1 MDQDGSFQPAGGDR
15 MKNVQEIIVKVTYR
29 DKELNPTYTKTYT
42 LPEYAD
48 SIRSDLQSLVGE
60 VETLGYLANGNKP
73 KEEWS
78 DASFATFTRIKH
90 KLLDKAGEIG
100 RLPSNMMQ
108 LKREPLSS
116 YVAQILNGEEDEYG
130 ESSMGSGD

>member
-1 MDQDGSFQPAGGDR
+1 MRST
-15 MKNVQEIIVKVTYR
+15 QEIIVKVIYR
-29 DKELNPTYTKTYT
+29 DKDLNPTYTRTYT
-42 LPEYAD
+42 LPEYVD
-48 SIRSDLQSLVGE
+48 SLRSDLQGLVGE
-60 VETLGYLANGNKP
+60 VETLGYLANNNKP

-78 DASFATFTRIKH
+78 DASFAAFTRIKH

-108 LKREPLSS
+108 LKHEPLSD
-116 YVAQILNGEEDEYG
+116 YVAQILNGEEDNYG

>member
-1 MDQDGSFQPAGGDR
+1 MS
-15 MKNVQEIIVKVTYR
+15 NIQEIIVRVTYR
-29 DKELNPTYTKTYT
+29 DKDLNPTYTRTYT

-48 SIRSDLQSLVGE
+48 SIRSDLQGLVGD
-60 VETLGYLANGNKP
+60 VETLAYLANNNKP

-78 DASFATFTRIKH
+78 DASFSAFTRIKH

-108 LKREPLSS
+108 VKREPLAE
-116 YVAQILNGEEDEYG
+116 YMARLLDGEDDPYG
-130 ESSMGSGD
+130 ESRLGSGN

>member
-1 MDQDGSFQPAGGDR
+1 MRSI
-15 MKNVQEIIVKVTYR
+15 QEIFVTVTYR
-29 DKELNPTYTKTYT
+29 DKDLRPTYTRTYT

-48 SIRSDLQSLVGE
+48 SIRSDLQQLVGE

-78 DASFATFTRIKH
+78 DESFAAFTRIKH

-100 RLPSNMMQ
+100 RLPANMKQ
-108 LKREPLSS
+108 LKREPLSD
-116 YVAQILNGEEDEYG
+116 YVARIMNGEEDTDG
-130 ESSMGSGD
+130 ESSMGPGD